1 MTNHFKNHYLL
12 MASYNQRM
20 NKQVYATAD
29 SLTAQQLKL
38 DCGAFFGSV
47 FATLNHIL
55 VADLLW
61 LKRFTNHPSEFSC
74 ITAVDNFPAFQSLDQ
89 IAYTD
94 YDELRTARKN
104 LDEIIINWIEN
115 EISEADYSK
124 SIEYTDT
131 RGNAYRR
138 NFAELV
144 AHFFNHQTHHRGQ
157 VSTLLNQFGYDIGV
171 TDFLIDIPSSQH

>member
-1 MTNHFKNHYLL
+1 MTINFKDHFVL
-12 MASYNQRM
+12 MATYNKRL
-20 NKQVYATAD
+20 NNQVYTTAN
-29 SLTAQQLKL
+29 SLTAQLLKQ

-61 LKRFTNHPSEFSC
+61 LKRFGNHPSNF
-74 ITAVDNFPAFQSLDQ
+74 TAVTATDNFPAFQSLDQ
-89 IAYTD
+89 IAYID
-94 YDELRTARKN
+94 YDELRVARKN
-104 LDEIIINWIEN
+104 LDEIIISWIKN
-115 EISEADYSK
+115 EISESDFSE
-124 SIEYTDT
+124 SVEYNDT

-138 NFAELV
+138 NFAELL

-171 TDFLIDIPSSQH
+171 TDFLIDIPSS